1 MPRKA
6 QPQRYGIDMKLIIA
20 SNNAHKIREIKEILS
35 GKFDEIISLREAGV
49 VHETVEDGETFMQNA
64 LKKAREIA
72 EITGFAALADDSGIC
87 VDSLGGEPGIYS
99 ARYAS
104 MEGTNASD
112 EANNALLLKNLK
124 GKNDRSAHYTAAV
137 ALVYP
142 DGREV
147 CAEGYMYGKII
158 DTPRGSAGFG
168 YDPLFVIDGE
178 KRTVAE
184 MTEEEKNAVS
194 HRARALRELLTKI

>member
-1 MPRKA
+1 
-6 QPQRYGIDMKLIIA
+6 MKLIIA